1 MNQTVLGIFVT
12 QDQLLSVAMRVR
24 EYGIDEVSLLSP
36 VPLTEDTGHTKSYG
50 RDIMKFFTLFGG
62 ISGVIAGALFAIWT
76 SVSYPLPRG
85 GRPILAGPPILIISF
100 ETLILLGVLATFGG
114 FLLLTRLPALRKRP
128 YHDRLSEDRFGILV
142 KVKEDKLMH
151 IESILVS
158 GGAEEVIKIED

>member
-1 MNQTVLGIFVT
+1 MNQTVLGIFDT

-36 VPLTEDTGHTKSYG
+36 VPLTGDNDPMKRSGK
-50 RDIMKFFTLFGG
+50 DILRFFTLFGG

-114 FLLLTRLPALRKRP
+114 FLLLTRLPALRKQP

-142 KVKEDKLMH
+142 KVKEDKLTH